1 MNDLTIL
8 PSSISNVF
16 FLSRSPSDILLI
28 IEAPDSISFVGLT
41 QVVNLSSKRG
51 TVLVAELSM
60 ICSRSTAIML
70 SSVIPR
76 GFLSPVVSRSRKMK
90 EVNCESQ
97 IILLLGSLED
107 QIRKKRGENLKRIED
122 MSHVFFSL
130 SRHLFGFS
138 FSQYL
143 DTKTRL
149 FCAGSFCA

>member
-1 MNDLTIL
+1 MMNDLTIL
-8 PSSISNVF
+8 PSSISNSF

-28 IEAPDSISFVGLT
+28 VEASNSIAFVGLT
-41 QVVNLSSKRG
+41 EVVNLSSKRG

-97 IILLLGSLED
+97 SILFLGSFEGK
-107 QIRKKRGENLKRIED
+107 IRKKRGENLTRTED
-122 MSHVFFSL
+122 ISRASEPSL

-138 FSQYL
+138 FSL
-143 DTKTRL
+143 
-149 FCAGSFCA
+149 

>member
-1 MNDLTIL
+1 MMNDLTIL
-8 PSSISNVF
+8 PSSISNSF

-28 IEAPDSISFVGLT
+28 VEASDSIAFVGLT
-41 QVVNLSSKRG
+41 EVVNLSSKRG

-97 IILLLGSLED
+97 SILFLGSFEGK
-107 QIRKKRGENLKRIED
+107 IRKKRGENLTRTED
-122 MSHVFFSL
+122 IARASEPSL

-138 FSQYL
+138 FSL
-143 DTKTRL
+143 
-149 FCAGSFCA
+149 